1 MRKTYIVK
9 EAKDFENIIKKGK
22 CRKNQSFVIHFKKN
36 NLPYDKYGIS
46 VSKKLGNAVFRNKYK
61 RKLRSIIE
69 NYRKSK
75 NVKELSS
82 LLPDKIIQNVINNNY
97 ERIEKKTQLLKNIYY
112 IVNAE
117 FSQETK
123 MFEIRVEYLNLKDGE
138 TTSESDV

>member
-61 RKLRSIIE
+61 RKIRSIIDYIIILRRGGVE
-69 NYRKSK
+69 KSFQD
-75 NVKELSS
+75 L
-82 LLPDKIIQNVINNNY
+82 
-97 ERIEKKTQLLKNIYY
+97 ERD
-112 IVNAE
+112 
-117 FSQETK
+117 F
-123 MFEIRVEYLNLKDGE
+123 LNLMKR
-138 TTSESDV
+138 